1 MSEEKEKRKTNMQVE
16 KTAIPE
22 QKAADRVKNFTEVA
36 LGYTLQDMI
45 NEADRCLECKKPT
58 CIAGCPVEVDI
69 PGFIGALRRGDY
81 RGASRILKS
90 TNSLPA
96 ICGRVCPQETQCEEV
111 CVVGKKRQPVGI
123 GRLERWAADWELQ
136 NGVEVP
142 EIPPSNGIKV
152 AVVGSGPAG
161 LTCAGDLA
169 KMGYEVTMF
178 EAFHDTGGVLR
189 YGIPEFRLPKAIVD
203 REVNYVKSLGV
214 KLELNVVVG
223 KTYSLECLFKQE
235 GFSAIFLGTGAGLPN
250 FMNVPGENYN
260 GVYSANEFLTRVNLM
275 KGYLFPEYDT
285 PVWVGNK
292 VAVVGAGNV
301 AMDGARVAKRLGAKE
316 VYIVYRRSRTEMPA
330 RIEEIHHAE
339 EEGIILKLLTAP
351 TEVLGDDKGWVKGM
365 TCIEMELGEPDASGR
380 RRPVPKAGS
389 EYFLDVDTVIV
400 AIGQTPN
407 PLVPQSTPGL
417 KTGKWGNIE
426 VDPETMMTSVP
437 GVFAGGDAVTGAAT
451 VIEAMGAG
459 KKAARGIQAYI
470 AEKRMKK

>member
-1 MSEEKEKRKTNMQVE
+1 MSEEKRKANLQVE
-16 KTAIPE
+16 KTPIPE
-22 QKAADRVKNFTEVA
+22 QKAADRVQNFTEVA
-36 LGYTLQDMI
+36 LGYTLEDMI

-69 PGFIGALRRGDY
+69 PGFIGALRQGDY
-81 RGASRILKS
+81 RGAIRILKG

-111 CVVGKKRQPVGI
+111 CIVGKKRQSVGI

-142 EIPPSNGIKV
+142 ELAPNNGIKV

-169 KMGYEVTMF
+169 KLGYDVTIF

-365 TCIEMELGEPDASGR
+365 TCIEMDLGEPDSSGR